1 MPVEGWHPD
10 QVPIVDVIP
19 TAPSG
24 YLSQED
30 LGVRLIQALR
40 LSRLD
45 VIRLGCLIGVVAV
58 LLGGVFACVE

>member
-19 TAPSG
+19 TAPG
-24 YLSQED
+24 VYLSQED

-40 LSRLD
+40 LSKLD
-45 VIRLGCLIGVVAV
+45 VIRFGCLGGVVSV
-58 LLGGVFACVE
+58 LLGGVLACIE